1 MTQTTFCGEEISSRR
16 GFLASV
22 WFLVNV
28 VTTISFVI
36 AFSYVMSSYKNNKDA
51 YSDYQ
56 NGWDQEGDRNEED
69 NEVNPTIV
77 VTSRALAFCA
87 TWTAVFSA
95 LLSLFGTVLL
105 GWQSPVSGQ
114 YYTCCSSSVHRTT
127 PLGLGSFIGALLML
141 SNMTLTCS
149 VLFGE
154 FEIRETRDEE
164 ERNRNYNY
172 EEKEWEQRATMA
184 FSILCMVLTVIYFG
198 FAALTFSFAS
208 GVMEETDEDE
218 REEEGQSST
227 IVAAVLGGV
236 FGAIATAGTAAMLV
250 MKGRQSSRDQL
261 AVEFDVT
268 GRRAASLEGIDVQLK
283 HSSEE

>member
-1 MTQTTFCGEEISSRR
+1 
-16 GFLASV
+16 LASV
-22 WFLVNV
+22 WFLANV
-28 VTTISFVI
+28 VTAISFVI
-36 AFSYVMSSYKNNKDA
+36 AFSYVMSSYQNNKDA
-51 YSDYQ
+51 YSDYDQ
-56 NGWDQEGDRNEED
+56 NQYQEGEDREGQD
-69 NEVNPTIV
+69 NELNPTIV

-105 GWQSPVSGQ
+105 GWQSPMSGQ

-154 FEIRETRDEE
+154 FEIRESRDEE
-164 ERNRNYNY
+164 ERQRNYNYNY

-208 GVMEETDEDE
+208 GIMEETDEDE
-218 REEEGQSST
+218 REEVMLSARNST
-227 IVAAVLGGV
+227 PNHGFAGYNGGYIGERLD
-236 FGAIATAGTAAMLV
+236 FGRPRSDFAPP
-250 MKGRQSSRDQL
+250 GRTL
-261 AVEFDVT
+261 A
-268 GRRAASLEGIDVQLK
+268 
-283 HSSEE
+283 

>member
-28 VTTISFVI
+28 VTFISFVI

-51 YSDYQ
+51 YSEDYYQ
-56 NGWDQEGDRNEED
+56 WNQEGEREDENEI
-69 NEVNPTIV
+69 NPTIV

-105 GWQSPVSGQ
+105 GWQSPMSGQ

-154 FEIRETRDEE
+154 FEV
-164 ERNRNYNY
+164 
-172 EEKEWEQRATMA
+172 
-184 FSILCMVLTVIYFG
+184 STVD
-198 FAALTFSFAS
+198 A
-208 GVMEETDEDE
+208 
-218 REEEGQSST
+218 
-227 IVAAVLGGV
+227 GG
-236 FGAIATAGTAAMLV
+236 
-250 MKGRQSSRDQL
+250 
-261 AVEFDVT
+261 
-268 GRRAASLEGIDVQLK
+268 
-283 HSSEE
+283 